1 MTQFHNGHQAEMKVL
16 INAKS
21 FAQSSHFSS
30 DTTILYVLLHP
41 FFLSSTLLS
50 EQAAELPNYYTE
62 AGSEEASTT
71 TYIHTYIHIFRYIS
85 PEFHMH
91 ELY

>member
-30 DTTILYVLLHP
+30 DTILYVLLHP

-62 AGSEEASTT
+62 AGSEEAST
-71 TYIHTYIHIFRYIS
+71 YIHTYF
-85 PEFHMH
+85 
-91 ELY
+91 

>member
-21 FAQSSHFSS
+21 FAHSSHFSS

-62 AGSEEASTT
+62 VGSEEASTYNT
-71 TYIHTYIHIFRYIS
+71 MS
-85 PEFHMH
+85 
-91 ELY
+91 

>member
-30 DTTILYVLLHP
+30 DTILYVLLHP

-62 AGSEEASTT
+62 AGSEEAST
-71 TYIHTYIHIFRYIS
+71 YIFLDIFLQSSIHMSCINNK
-85 PEFHMH
+85 M
-91 ELY
+91 